1 MPANTSVTL
10 NRQLVGNVGLYYCCY
25 RLSLL
30 GWNVMPTARNARGV
44 DIVAY
49 NQEATHFVGI
59 QVKALSKRIVVP
71 LGLSLDTLMG
81 DFWIVVNMVQSLE
94 PAAFV
99 LSAMD
104 VRKNSVRDKG
114 GKRNYWLPF
123 AAYEQERFRESW
135 NSIKM
140 G

>member
-30 GWNVMPTARNARGV
+30 GWNVMPTAHNARGV

-49 NQEATHFVGI
+49 NQEATHFVGV
-59 QVKALSKRIVVP
+59 QVKALSKRMAVP

-104 VRKNSVRDKG
+104 VRKNSIRDKG
-114 GKRNYWLPF
+114 GKRNYWLPC

-135 NSIKM
+135 SSVKM